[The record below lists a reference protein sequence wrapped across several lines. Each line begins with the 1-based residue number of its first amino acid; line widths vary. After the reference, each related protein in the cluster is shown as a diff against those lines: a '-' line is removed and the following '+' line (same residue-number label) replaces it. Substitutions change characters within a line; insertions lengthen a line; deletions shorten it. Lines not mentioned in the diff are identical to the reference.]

1 MIMYRSIIFGIL
13 FLMSNSVFCQIKR
26 NIDGVVLGETTRT
39 EVKLHLSK
47 KSIYTKEMEDGR
59 SLLGKGEY
67 LYGGVIWDAAKYFF
81 IGDILYKVIFLK
93 NYSFENTGKLNEKYL
108 LIRNNLLKKYTK
120 SKLPDS
126 SAKIPNNLFIKGKTT
141 TVEVQK
147 EECRHGDGDYN
158 LLRLTYTDIELN
170 KKAKKKDYDDL

>member
-1 MIMYRSIIFGIL
+1 M
-13 FLMSNSVFCQIKR
+13 
-26 NIDGVVLGETTRT
+26 TR
-39 EVKLHLSK
+39 
-47 KSIYTKEMEDGR
+47 
-59 SLLGKGEY
+59 
-67 LYGGVIWDAAKYFF
+67 
-81 IGDILYKVIFLK
+81 
-93 NYSFENTGKLNEKYL
+93 KLNEKYL

-126 SAKIPNNLFIKGKTT
+126 SAKIPNKLFIKGKAT

-158 LLRLTYTDIELN
+158 LLRLTYTDIELD